1 MREIIDNLCVA
12 EKISS
17 KGDQQERTKCVK
29 RIGELVTA
37 HAGVEDALRKYID
50 PEAFAKAFKAHV
62 DKVCP
67 KLPKLAAEVGD
78 ITDLYCKTVKEHF
91 ATTAAWLW
99 NVQNVDGELNLV
111 CAQYKVIS
119 YVQKILAMMGIED
132 TPIFSRNRVSNQK
145 EQTEMIMLAA
155 NYLDDQTILEKL
167 PWITVDEVESILA
180 RTDKDSQEAFV
191 TEEPVPDE
199 ETEE

>member
-1 MREIIDNLCVA
+1 M
-12 EKISS
+12 
-17 KGDQQERTKCVK
+17 
-29 RIGELVTA
+29 
-37 HAGVEDALRKYID
+37 
-50 PEAFAKAFKAHV
+50 

-119 YVQKILAMMGIED
+119 YVQNLLSSKAFMSYADAMERMTKAMYEE
-132 TPIFSRNRVSNQK
+132 NKVSIAVLSGDYPFLSNF
-145 EQTEMIMLAA
+145 
-155 NYLDDQTILEKL
+155 EKL
-167 PWITVDEVESILA
+167 MANSNVADGM
-180 RTDKDSQEAFV
+180 
-191 TEEPVPDE
+191 
-199 ETEE
+199 